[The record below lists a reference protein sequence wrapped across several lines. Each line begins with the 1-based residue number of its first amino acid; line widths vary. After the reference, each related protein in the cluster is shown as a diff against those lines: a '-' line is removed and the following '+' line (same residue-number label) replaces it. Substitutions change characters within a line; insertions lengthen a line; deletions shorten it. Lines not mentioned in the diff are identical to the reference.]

1 MKFLLFLL
9 IINCGF
15 LYGQDSTMIDSI
27 LINSNNTISGMYMY
41 NNNSPLY
48 TLSYFGD
55 NGIERKSLKL
65 STNTSYSYQY
75 GLEPISNEWQQKS
88 NLNYKNFFILHVF
101 NYSLVRNISNDNSI
115 GIGIAKWW
123 KYGSISYA
131 AIYQKIDYEKKSN
144 TELFRHSLRLKLKYE
159 NSFIGISYEYY
170 FQPNVILFKDN
181 IIYGNI
187 KLSLF
192 NKKKINLSI
201 SDIVNYRSISNVK
214 MIHTLYLGI
223 GFNFKN

>member
-1 MKFLLFLL
+1 M
-9 IINCGF
+9 
-15 LYGQDSTMIDSI
+15 
-27 LINSNNTISGMYMY
+27 
-41 NNNSPLY
+41 
-48 TLSYFGD
+48 
-55 NGIERKSLKL
+55 
-65 STNTSYSYQY
+65 
-75 GLEPISNEWQQKS
+75 EPISNEWQQKS

-101 NYSLVRNISNDNSI
+101 NYSLVRKISNDNSI
-115 GIGIAKWW
+115 GIGISKWW

-131 AIYQKIDYEKKSN
+131 AIYQKIDYETKSN
-144 TELFRHSLRLKLKYE
+144 IELFRHSIRLKLKYE

-170 FQPNVILFKDN
+170 FQPNVILLKDN

-223 GFNFKN
+223 GFNFKK